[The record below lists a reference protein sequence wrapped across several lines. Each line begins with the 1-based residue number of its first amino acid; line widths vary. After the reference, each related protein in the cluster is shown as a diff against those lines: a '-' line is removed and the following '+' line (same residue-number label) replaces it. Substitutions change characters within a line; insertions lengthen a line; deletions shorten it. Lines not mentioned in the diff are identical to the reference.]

1 MSSYAYFKPRLHA
14 IYYSPPAHIPMP
26 TIKDTEQARLESD
39 IKLHEAIKQWRPD
52 RPRRWLAKYGSW
64 PAEGRGPL
72 AERYRAL
79 RREAEMLLAR
89 PRIESANGLPSHVFN
104 LE

>member
-1 MSSYAYFKPRLHA
+1 MP
-14 IYYSPPAHIPMP
+14 SPPRVNSLMP
-26 TIKDTEQARLESD
+26 SIKDTKQARLD
-39 IKLHEAIKQWRPD
+39 TDKQLREAINYWHPD

-72 AERYRAL
+72 AEQYRAL
-79 RREAEMLLAR
+79 RREAEILLAR
-89 PRIESANGLPSHVFN
+89 PRVDSANGLASHSFH

>member
-1 MSSYAYFKPRLHA
+1 MMLY
-14 IYYSPPAHIPMP
+14 
-26 TIKDTEQARLESD
+26 
-39 IKLHEAIKQWRPD
+39 EAIKLWRPD

-64 PAEGRGPL
+64 SAEGRGPL

-79 RREAEMLLAR
+79 RHEAERLLLR
-89 PRIESANGLPSHVFN
+89 LRVESANGLPSHAFN

>member
-1 MSSYAYFKPRLHA
+1 MHA
-14 IYYSPPAHIPMP
+14 IYYIPPAHIPMP
-26 TIKDTEQARLESD
+26 TLKDTEQSRLESE
-39 IKLHEAIKQWRPD
+39 IMLHEAIKQWRPD

-79 RREAEMLLAR
+79 RREAERLLVR
-89 PRIESANGLPSHVFN
+89 PRVESANGLPSHTFN